1 MTALALKRGH
11 TLTFFNR
18 GKTKTDRY
26 PEIERIK
33 GDRNGEIDGLKDR
46 EWDVVIDNSG
56 YVPRHVRLS
65 AELLAPKVKQYVF
78 VSSIS
83 VYPNFSVPR
92 DESSPVGKLPD
103 ETVEKVDGE
112 TYGPLKALCE
122 QAVEKALPG
131 RTTIIR
137 PGLIVGPDDNTDR
150 FTYWP
155 ARAARGGEFIAPGA
169 PSDPFQVIDVR
180 DLAAFTINAIE
191 NMSTGTYNLVSNV
204 NEFKFGALTDACV
217 AAARKQAKPADG
229 AARYLS
235 TGGVPRGTEG
245 GAVERNARVAARQG
259 RRGRLRRHQQQG
271 SAREGTQDHADS
283 QDRGRHARLASDAAG
298 RRAREAQGRHR
309 ARERSRRAR
318 GVEGQEGLMAE
329 DPPSSNRVA
338 SIQKWILRVVG
349 VAGVALFAFFFALT
363 FYTPQWVERFAAD
376 FIESR
381 VAEKVYTGIY
391 GLRGQRAATA
401 QFPGLRKSYIGR
413 MKSASNM
420 SRRT

>member
-1 MTALALKRGH
+1 MKRRTLLALAGAGAASLALPTWAAAKPKPLKILILGGTRFIGLHMTALALERGH

-83 VYPNFSVPR
+83 VYPNFKEPR
-92 DESSPVGKLPD
+92 DESSPVGKIAD

-122 QAVEKALPG
+122 QAAEKALPG
-131 RTTIIR
+131 RTTIFR

-169 PSDPFQVIDVR
+169 PGDPFQVIDVR
-180 DLAAFTINAIE
+180 DLAAFTLNVVE
-191 NMSTGTYNLVSNV
+191 NNVTGTYNLVSNV
-204 NEFKFGALTDACV
+204 NEFKFGELTDASI
-217 AAARKQAKPADG
+217 AAAMKQAKPADAPRAVFLPVEFLEEQKVEPWSEMPVWLPAKG
-229 AARYLS
+229 DEAAFA
-235 TGGVPRGTEG
+235 GTSNKA
-245 GAVERNARVAARQG
+245 AVANGLKITPIKKTVNDTLAWHLTRPAQEREKLQAGIAPDKEAAV
-259 RRGRLRRHQQQG
+259 
-271 SAREGTQDHADS
+271 
-283 QDRGRHARLASDAAG
+283 LAAWKAKK
-298 RRAREAQGRHR
+298 A
-309 ARERSRRAR
+309 
-318 GVEGQEGLMAE
+318 
-329 DPPSSNRVA
+329 
-338 SIQKWILRVVG
+338 
-349 VAGVALFAFFFALT
+349 
-363 FYTPQWVERFAAD
+363 
-376 FIESR
+376 
-381 VAEKVYTGIY
+381 
-391 GLRGQRAATA
+391 
-401 QFPGLRKSYIGR
+401 
-413 MKSASNM
+413 
-420 SRRT
+420 